1 MDQLKKW
8 EIEPLAEKWIQVSEK
23 VLDQIKNLER
33 AEKKDRLEL
42 VRCMRI
48 LLGALERSLVG
59 WKQWVNNPDIMVK
72 FSQDDL
78 RNMNKRL
85 SEFARSFIEFDI
97 EATKLGAERGLKAR
111 RKTKKKK
118 ERLEAY
124 VT

>member
-1 MDQLKKW
+1 M
-8 EIEPLAEKWIQVSEK
+8 AEKWIQVLET
-23 VLDQIKNLER
+23 VLNQIKNLER
-33 AEKKDRLEL
+33 TEKRDRLEL

-59 WKQWVNNPDIMVK
+59 WKQWINNPDIMVK

-97 EATKLGAERGLKAR
+97 EATRLGAERGLKAR
-111 RKTKKKK
+111 RKAEKKR
-118 ERLEAY
+118 ERPEAY